1 MKKSIFL
8 LAGSFAVLLWPFSAS
23 ALTPEQ
29 VIELKKEGVSE
40 TTIQRMIEQEAKAK
54 DPYATMGVKEV
65 KDKDGNTVIIH
76 TTGENTS
83 HATDDEE
90 AAKVD
95 KAWEM
100 LRNMTIKHQR

>member
-1 MKKSIFL
+1 MRKSILL
-8 LAGSFAVLLWPFSAS
+8 LAGFLTVLLWPFPAS

-40 TTIQRMIEQEAKAK
+40 ATIQRMIEQQAREK

-76 TTGENTS
+76 STGGNTGS
-83 HATDDEE
+83 TADDEE

-100 LRNMTIKHQR
+100 LRNMTIKHKR

>member
-1 MKKSIFL
+1 MRKSIFL
-8 LAGSFAVLLWPFSAS
+8 LAGSLAVLLWPFSAS

-40 TTIQRMIEQEAKAK
+40 TTIQKMIEQQKREK

-76 TTGENTS
+76 STGENTS
-83 HATDDEE
+83 GATDDEE
-90 AAKVD
+90 AAKVE

-100 LRNMTIKHQR
+100 LQNMTIKHKR

>member
-1 MKKSIFL
+1 MRKSIFL
-8 LAGSFAVLLWPFSAS
+8 LTGALAVLLWPFSTS

-40 TTIQRMIEQEAKAK
+40 TTIQRMIEQQKMEK

-76 TTGENTS
+76 STGENTS
-83 HATDDEE
+83 GATDDEE
-90 AAKVD
+90 AAKVE

-100 LRNMTIKHQR
+100 LQNMTIKHKR